1 MASVIHPVDVEEN
14 RGAGGGRREGGEDYW
29 LTLLRGAL
37 RGGGWGGEL
46 RGGVGHSVLWLPAVP
61 FIPLLRQRQ
70 NLLQRLRGT
79 GACGCVA
86 DE

>member
-1 MASVIHPVDVEEN
+1 MWRTEELVVE
-14 RGAGGGRREGGEDYW
+14 GGRREDYW

-46 RGGVGHSVLWLPAVP
+46 RRGVGHGVLWLPAVP

-79 GACGCVA
+79 GACGSVV

>member
-1 MASVIHPVDVEEN
+1 MIYNQQVASVIHPVDVEEN
-14 RGAGGGRREGGEDYW
+14 RGAGAGGRKEDYW

-46 RGGVGHSVLWLPAVP
+46 RGGVGHGVLWLPAVP

-79 GACGCVA
+79 GACG
-86 DE
+86 

>member
-1 MASVIHPVDVEEN
+1 MWRRTEELVVE
-14 RGAGGGRREGGEDYW
+14 GGKGGEDYW

-46 RGGVGHSVLWLPAVP
+46 RGGVGHGVLWLPAVP

-86 DE
+86 NE

>member
-1 MASVIHPVDVEEN
+1 MSWWWKE
-14 RGAGGGRREGGEDYW
+14 GRRGDYW

-46 RGGVGHSVLWLPAVP
+46 RGGVGHGVLWLPAVP

-79 GACGCVA
+79 GACGCVT